1 MSFLQTVISHN
12 GPLPIQS
19 TFYAKGDGVVALFI
33 SGTVLAAGPS
43 RIGVRVSI
51 DGIDV
56 ATTARQTSASGHEA
70 LVPML
75 AQTSVTYGQHSIE
88 VAALEE
94 TTADEDDFLFV
105 TILY

>member
-1 MSFLQTVISHN
+1 MSFLQTVISHS

-33 SGTVLAAGPS
+33 SGTVLAKGPS
-43 RIGVRVSI
+43 RIGVSLSI

-56 ATTARQTSASGHEA
+56 ASTARQASAPGHAA

-75 AQTSVTYGQHSIE
+75 VQTSVTYGQHSIE
-88 VAALEE
+88 VAPLEG
-94 TTADEDDFLFV
+94 TTADEDDFFFV